1 MTFEWIVSVGDII
14 AFLAFLGSIFMFVM
28 TSIKQRDTKESA
40 KRADSFNESAKKY
53 YDLMVEE
60 MKGKKENTCDNQNK
74 SSKNKAYCDANI
86 VRIGNN
92 KWILKV
98 FNKGNANA
106 IEVSFKYMIDNA
118 PEIISVHGTPFP
130 IKLLE
135 PQKNVDY
142 HLGIDLGLT
151 SASWE
156 YEIAWKNE
164 DGTEDSKKG
173 ILTLPLT

>member
-14 AFLAFLGSIFMFVM
+14 AFFAFVGSIVMFFM
-28 TSIKQRDTKESA
+28 TWNKQRDTKESA
-40 KRADSFNESAKKY
+40 QRADSFNESAKKY
-53 YDLMVEE
+53 YDLMIED
-60 MKGKKENTCDNQNK
+60 MKVKKEDTCDNKNK
-74 SSKNKAYCDANI
+74 LSKSKAYCDANI
-86 VRIGNN
+86 VKIGSN

-106 IEVSFKYMIDNA
+106 IDVSFRYTTENA
-118 PEIISVHGTPFP
+118 PEIIPVHGTSFP

-142 HLGIDLGLT
+142 HLGIYLDLA

-156 YEIAWKNE
+156 YEIEWENE
-164 DGTEDSKKG
+164 DGTKDSKKG
-173 ILTLPLT
+173 ILTLPLS